1 MIVPLP
7 VVISARQWQH
17 TESKKT
23 YILGGRCEMSSASA
37 QSALAMPF
45 PFLGR
50 YEAAFGSLCHAR
62 IQVRHG
68 TESAMLAFSATCLL
82 DSRAY

>member
-7 VVISARQWQH
+7 VVISARQWTH

-23 YILGGRCEMSSASA
+23 YILGGICWMSSASA

-45 PFLGR
+45 PFLGL

-62 IQVRHG
+62 IRHG
-68 TESAMLAFSATCLL
+68 TESPMLAFSATCLL